1 MLCASLREIDLRFTH
16 PQGANNFMAQL
27 TDRVAVVTGAS
38 RGIGRGIAL
47 ELGKRGASV
56 VVNYNSSPDAANEV
70 VAAIQASGSKAIAVK
85 GNVSQMADAEALIK
99 ATTDEFGKIDILV
112 NNAGTTRDNLIM
124 MMKEEDWDTVIDTNL
139 KSAWNCSKVAVK
151 AMIRKRY
158 GRIINITSVS
168 GIAGQGGQTNYSA
181 SKAGL
186 IGLTK
191 ALAREVAGRTITVN
205 AVAPG
210 FVGTDLTSGLSKE
223 LTDQLDKQIP
233 LGRWGTVEDVAYA
246 VAFLASD
253 ESGYITGQVLSVDG
267 GLVMG

>member
-1 MLCASLREIDLRFTH
+1 
-16 PQGANNFMAQL
+16 MAQL

-47 ELGKRGASV
+47 ELAKRGATV
-56 VVNYNSSPDAANEV
+56 VVNYNANADAANEV
-70 VAAIQASGSKAIAVK
+70 VAAIESAGGKASAVK
-85 GNVSQMADAEALIK
+85 ADVRNLSEAEALIK
-99 ATTDEFGKIDILV
+99 TTTERYGKIDILV
-112 NNAGTTRDNLIM
+112 NNAGTTRDNVIM
-124 MMKEEDWDTVIDTNL
+124 MMKEDDWDTVIDTNL

-151 AMIRKRY
+151 AMMRKRY
-158 GRIINITSVS
+158 GRIVNITSVS

-191 ALAREVAGRTITVN
+191 ALAREVAPRQITVN

-210 FVGTDLTSGLSKE
+210 FVLTDLTSNLPANLVEE
-223 LTDQLDKQIP
+223 LNKRIP
-233 LGRWGTVEDVAYA
+233 LERWGSIEDVAHA

-253 ESGYITGQVLSVDG
+253 EASYITGHVLSVDG